1 MEVPYPASR
10 LGTPNIDFLSPSV
23 GISAL
28 QGKMTVYGDESLA
41 EAIAGP
47 RLLRWK
53 SIGNGSEKSILSQ
66 EPKTSQLYSS
76 SNSGHRKYNSGDLE
90 NDFTQTKRDR
100 AFRER
105 FV

>member
-1 MEVPYPASR
+1 
-10 LGTPNIDFLSPSV
+10 
-23 GISAL
+23 
-28 QGKMTVYGDESLA
+28 MTVYGDESLA
-41 EAIAGP
+41 EAVAGP

-66 EPKTSQLYSS
+66 EPKTLHYILALT
-76 SNSGHRKYNSGDLE
+76 GHRKYNSGDLE